1 MDFVLFDGKSL
12 RIIEHPIIQFPIKR
26 EVTFTFEGKKL
37 KGYEGEPIVAA
48 LYANGIK
55 VLRYSP
61 KDHRP
66 RGLFCAVGNCSSC
79 LMEVNGEPNVRVC
92 VEELKECMVIK
103 RQVGK
108 GTFRGGESSC
118 KVQK

>member
-1 MDFVLFDGKSL
+1 M
-12 RIIEHPIIQFPIKR
+12 RIQEHPVLNFPIGK
-26 EVTFTFEGKKL
+26 EVKFFFEDMEL
-37 KGYEGEPIVAA
+37 KGYEGEPIAAA

-55 VLRYSP
+55 ILRYSP

-66 RGLFCAVGNCSSC
+66 RGFFCAIGNCSSC

-92 VEELKECMVIK
+92 VEELKEGMIVK

-108 GTFRGGESSC
+108 GAFRGGDFSC
-118 KVQK
+118 